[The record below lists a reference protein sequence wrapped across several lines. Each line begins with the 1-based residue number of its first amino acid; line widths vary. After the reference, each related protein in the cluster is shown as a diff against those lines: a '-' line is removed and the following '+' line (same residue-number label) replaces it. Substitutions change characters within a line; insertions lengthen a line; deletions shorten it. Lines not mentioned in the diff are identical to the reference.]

1 MVFISEANCSLIY
14 YGCNFKNKMS
24 DPIITQVATPYRMLG
39 LNEYIAAAA
48 RGTRTL

>member
-1 MVFISEANCSLIY
+1 MRA
-14 YGCNFKNKMS
+14 
-24 DPIITQVATPYRMLG
+24 PIMTQVATPYRMPG